1 MGVAASLLLIVM
13 GALLHVAAPATVPG
27 LDLTLVSGFLL
38 AVGTAGL
45 VLPRLPVRTRRGAHA
60 VRRSLPDDRS

>member
-1 MGVAASLLLIVM
+1 VGVAASLLLIVM

-45 VLPRLPVRTRRGAHA
+45 VLPRLPIRARRGAHA